1 MAEIKTIPKINL
13 FTRVQGGFMN
23 LTVTTKYVCGID
35 LHAREMSIC
44 VKNID
49 GKVLMKR
56 NVACDI
62 KTFMNHIEPFKKSL
76 TVGVESTYNWYWL
89 LDDLKKH
96 KIICALG
103 HALYIKRMKGG
114 KHKNDPVDASDIADM
129 LRTNHFPLAYDY
141 PSEMRSCRDLFRR
154 RHFFVRKRAATYTHF
169 QNTFSQYGL
178 LDPVYTLVKIQGKR
192 RDLLKRAVD
201 DDMRKIVATDL
212 DYIDSLDEIIKDLE
226 NQAIK
231 QARYHNRKHFDLLQ
245 TIIGCGPVTALS
257 ILYETHTINR
267 FSTPQRY
274 SSYCRVIGADNE
286 SSGKYLGHSSSDKIG
301 NPYLKWAFS
310 EIAIH
315 MLKDSPEAKEWYNA
329 VSSTCGASGA
339 RARLR
344 HKLAVAVYHML
355 KKNVAFDEFKFFN
368 ITNDRTG
375 SSAHN
380 WMETSGKKSKPS
392 RVIGKKSGHSS
403 SKVKTNK
410 TSAKNKVSVNK
421 SSGRKTLRTTG
432 KVKA

>member
-1 MAEIKTIPKINL
+1 
-13 FTRVQGGFMN
+13 MN
-23 LTVTTKYVCGID
+23 LTVSTKYVCGID
-35 LHAREMSIC
+35 LHAREMSVC

-56 NVACDI
+56 NVPCNI
-62 KTFMNHIEPFKKSL
+62 KIFMNYIEPFKKSL

-96 KIICALG
+96 KIACALG
-103 HALYIKRMKGG
+103 HALYIKRMKAG

-154 RHFFVRKRAATYTHF
+154 RHFYVRKRAACYTHF
-169 QNTFSQYGL
+169 QNTFTQHGL
-178 LDPVYTLVKIQGKR
+178 LDPVYALVKIQGKR
-192 RDLLKRAVD
+192 RDLLKRAED
-201 DDMRKIVATDL
+201 DDMRKIVETDL
-212 DYIDSLDEIIKDLE
+212 DYIDSLDTIIKDLE
-226 NQAIK
+226 NQAIQ

-245 TIIGCGPVTALS
+245 TIIGCGPITALT
-257 ILYETHTINR
+257 ILYETHTIKR
-267 FSTPQRY
+267 FTTPQCY

-286 SSGKYLGHSSSDKIG
+286 SSGKYLGHSSTDKIG

-315 MLKDSPEAKEWYNA
+315 MLKDSPEAKEWFNK
-329 VSSTCGASGA
+329 VSATCGASGA

-344 HKLAVAVYHML
+344 HKLAVAVFHML
-355 KKNVAFDEFKFFN
+355 KKSIAFDEFKFFN

-380 WMETSGKKSKPS
+380 WMEKSGKKSKPLV
-392 RVIGKKSGHSS
+392 VISKKSGHSS
-403 SKVKTNK
+403 KSTKTK
-410 TSAKNKVSVNK
+410 TEKSTTKNKVSVTK

>member
-1 MAEIKTIPKINL
+1 
-13 FTRVQGGFMN
+13 MN

-35 LHAREMSIC
+35 LHAREMSVC

-49 GKVLMKR
+49 GNVLMKR
-56 NVACDI
+56 NVPCNI
-62 KTFMNHIEPFKKSL
+62 KVFMNFIEPFKKSL

-89 LDDLKKH
+89 LDELKKL
-96 KIICALG
+96 KITCALG

-154 RHFFVRKRAATYTHF
+154 RHFYVHKRAACYTHF
-169 QNTFSQYGL
+169 QNTFTQHGC
-178 LDPVYTLVKIQGKR
+178 LDPVYALVKIQGKR
-192 RDLLKRAVD
+192 RDLLKRAKD
-201 DDMRKIVATDL
+201 DDMRKIVETDL
-212 DYIDSLDEIIKDLE
+212 DYIDSLDTIIKDLE

-231 QARYHNRKHFDLLQ
+231 QARYHNRKHFVLLQ
-245 TIIGCGPVTALS
+245 TIIGCGPVTALT
-257 ILYETHTINR
+257 ILYETHTITR
-267 FSTPQRY
+267 FTTPQRY

-315 MLKDSPEAKEWYNA
+315 MLKDSPEAKEWYNT
-329 VSSTCGASGA
+329 VSSSCGASGA

-344 HKLAVAVYHML
+344 HKIAVAVYHML

-375 SSAHN
+375 SSSHN
-380 WMETSGKKSKPS
+380 WMEKSGEKSKPS
-392 RVIGKKSGHSS
+392 LVIGKKFGHSS
-403 SKVKTNK
+403 KSTKTK
-410 TSAKNKVSVNK
+410 AKKMVTKNKVTVKK
-421 SSGRKTLRTTG
+421 SPGRKTLRTTG